1 MLSPR
6 ARAATWTLD
15 VPTTADPA
23 PETETVTDANH
34 GAESVLGQDFRELV
48 APTDFQDG
56 GKYRSIVKIQ
66 SRFRNSNGD
75 DVWMMG
81 TGWLI
86 RPDLLVTAGHVV
98 YDRAYNCGAATQIK
112 CYIGY
117 NGAQSVPKRYG
128 FADIPP
134 VQPRYGSQVV
144 TTESWIKDNDA
155 RPRDVAFI
163 RVHKPFFGKLNLF
176 SFTNT
181 ISPTML
187 RVGVVGYPGDKD
199 LNGEKGAQMYELF
212 DNTAIDVDKHPRHMI
227 SYHISTYGGQSGAPV
242 LSKTNAGLI
251 AIGTHC
257 YGAGN
262 GEAKN
267 TGNSIGGQWGNDYNL
282 LISLF
287 DSAIPTSPNKID
299 YVAPGSAAK
308 LPIPSPQ
315 LSFPNNILDP
325 SPQPSF
331 PSLPPATGT
340 QPGFFPSFPLATGT
354 QLGFSPSNPPATGTQ
369 PGFFPSYPPTT
380 GTQPG
385 FFPSNPPA
393 TGTQPGFSQT
403 GFFPSNPPATG
414 TQPGFSQTGFFPSN
428 PPATGT
434 QPGFS
439 QTGFFPS
446 NPPATGTQPGFFPS
460 LPPSAGPQPPVHPE
474 GVEEGFID
482 VLKNVARIGSTVV
495 QAGGPLFG
503 PIGMVV
509 GTAAGGLL
517 GALAGQESTMVALA
531 MGRRGTNSIA
541 PGVSER
547 AVLAEASLQGVLH
560 LMEHGD
566 ANHPVI
572 NKVVSHMARNYTS
585 FAPNIDALSSR
596 LAPQLTECALD
607 IVSHR
612 LDRARTEP
620 HQEADFE
627 PLPRR
632 ALTGLPSAE
641 SGFDLGK
648 QGAFAE
654 SLLGPTVPLRGGE
667 EGAFDFLGSLLSKGL
682 SLAKPLVSQ
691 AANAVVTKVLPQ
703 VISHVVGSVSNSEA
717 TLSPV
722 SPLNAEAANLIFK
735 RALVADT
742 AASALMS
749 LTREELDSLK
759 IKRSAQESGT
769 EQQEGIV
776 DFIKTAMQKIGP
788 FALDTAQTAIKRFAP
803 VLVDIAANKLKEQIG
818 PSLGSELTPRLKRQ
832 PSNLDRYR
840 ANGVA
845 TESSVDSNVSANA
858 GTPAAPPP
866 VVAAVA

>member
-1 MLSPR
+1 MTSL
-6 ARAATWTLD
+6 AATWTLD
-15 VPTTADPA
+15 VPPA
-23 PETETVTDANH
+23 AHPDPETETVTDDSH

-48 APTDFQDG
+48 APVHFQDG

-66 SRFRNSNGD
+66 SKFRNSYGED
-75 DVWMMG
+75 MWMIG

-98 YDRAYNCGAATQIK
+98 YDHAYGCGATTQVK

-117 NGAQSVPKRYG
+117 NGAQSVPKSSAEG
-128 FADIPP
+128 GIPA
-134 VQPRYGSQVV
+134 VQPRYGSKIV
-144 TTESWIKDNDA
+144 TTESWTKDSRA

-163 RVHKPFFGKLNLF
+163 RVHKPFVGNLNLF
-176 SFTNT
+176 RFTDT
-181 ISPTML
+181 ISPA
-187 RVGVVGYPGDKD
+187 RVRAGVVGYPGDKEVD
-199 LNGEKGAQMYELF
+199 GEKGAQMYELF
-212 DNTAIDVDKHPRHMI
+212 DNTPIDLDKHPRHMI
-227 SYHISTYGGQSGAPV
+227 SYHISTNGGQSGAPV
-242 LSKTNAGLI
+242 LSVTDAGLI

-257 YGAGN
+257 YGAGD

-267 TGNSIGGQWGNDYNL
+267 TGNAIGGQWGNDYNL

-287 DSAIPTSPNKID
+287 DSSVPTSPNKIE
-299 YVAPGSAAK
+299 YMVPGSTAK
-308 LPIPSPQ
+308 LPVPTPRP
-315 LSFPNNILDP
+315 SFPSRRPTL
-325 SPQPSF
+325 STQPSF
-331 PSLPPATGT
+331 PSLNGQSESTRIDPVVTRTRTVPI
-340 QPGFFPSFPLATGT
+340 
-354 QLGFSPSNPPATGTQ
+354 
-369 PGFFPSYPPTT
+369 PT
-380 GTQPG
+380 
-385 FFPSNPPA
+385 
-393 TGTQPGFSQT
+393 
-403 GFFPSNPPATG
+403 
-414 TQPGFSQTGFFPSN
+414 
-428 PPATGT
+428 
-434 QPGFS
+434 
-439 QTGFFPS
+439 
-446 NPPATGTQPGFFPS
+446 
-460 LPPSAGPQPPVHPE
+460 PQPPVHPE

-482 VLKNVARIGSTVV
+482 VLKDVARIGSTVV
-495 QAGGPLFG
+495 KAGGSLFG
-503 PIGMVV
+503 PIGTVV

-541 PGVSER
+541 PGVAER

-596 LAPQLTECALD
+596 LAPQLTECGLAIAAQRLNRAL
-607 IVSHR
+607 
-612 LDRARTEP
+612 TEP

-632 ALTGLPSAE
+632 ALTGVPSAE
-641 SGFDLGK
+641 AGFDLGN

-654 SLLGPTVPLRGGE
+654 SLFGPTLPLRGGE
-667 EGAFDFLGSLLSKGL
+667 EGAFDFLGSLFTKAVSF
-682 SLAKPLVSQ
+682 AKPLVSQ
-691 AANAVVTKVLPQ
+691 AAKVVVTDILPQ
-703 VISHVVGSVSNSEA
+703 VVSRVVGPATTSEA

-759 IKRSAQESGT
+759 IKRSAQESGP
-769 EQQEGIV
+769 EQQEGIL
-776 DFIKTAMQKIGP
+776 DFIKTTVQKIGP

-840 ANGVA
+840 SNGVA
-845 TESSVDSNVSANA
+845 TESAFNATLAATPPAVSFSDNSVSESRGGGLAEMRSRSANDLVFAAKGFVLYPA
-858 GTPAAPPP
+858 GPPP
-866 VVAAVA
+866 VSTAPWNPDQPPILTTPPPDFSP

>member
-1 MLSPR
+1 MTSL
-6 ARAATWTLD
+6 AATWTLD
-15 VPTTADPA
+15 VPPTAHPD
-23 PETETVTDANH
+23 PETETVTDDSH

-48 APTDFQDG
+48 KPINFQDG

-66 SRFRNSNGD
+66 ARFRNYDGED
-75 DVWMMG
+75 LWMMG

-98 YDRAYNCGAATQIK
+98 YDHAYGCGATTQIK

-117 NGAQSVPKRYG
+117 NGAQSVPQRG
-128 FADIPP
+128 SAEENIPA
-134 VQPRYGSQVV
+134 VQPRYGSKIV
-144 TTESWIKDNDA
+144 TTESWTKDSGA
-155 RPRDVAFI
+155 RSRDVAFV
-163 RVHKPFFGKLNLF
+163 RVHKPFVGNLNLF
-176 SFTNT
+176 KFIDTV
-181 ISPTML
+181 SPA
-187 RVGVVGYPGDKD
+187 RVRAGLVGYPGDKD
-199 LNGEKGAQMYELF
+199 LDGEKGAQMYELF
-212 DNTAIDVDKHPRHMI
+212 DNTPIDLDKHPRHMI
-227 SYHISTYGGQSGAPV
+227 SYHISTHGGQSGAPV
-242 LSKTNAGLI
+242 LSKTDAGLI

-267 TGNSIGGQWGNDYNL
+267 TGNAIGGQWGNDYNL

-287 DSAIPTSPNKID
+287 DSSIPTSPNKIE
-299 YVAPGSAAK
+299 YMAPGSTAK
-308 LPIPSPQ
+308 LPVPTPR
-315 LSFPNNILDP
+315 
-325 SPQPSF
+325 PSF
-331 PSLPPATGT
+331 PSLPPTPGP
-340 QPGFFPSFPLATGT
+340 QPPSESTMSDPVLFRPRTVPIP
-354 QLGFSPSNPPATGTQ
+354 SPQPPVNPPATGTQ
-369 PGFFPSYPPTT
+369 PGFF
-380 GTQPG
+380 
-385 FFPSNPPA
+385 
-393 TGTQPGFSQT
+393 QT

-414 TQPGFSQTGFFPSN
+414 TQPGFFQAGFLPSI

-434 QPGFS
+434 QP
-439 QTGFFPS
+439 GFFPS

-460 LPPSAGPQPPVHPE
+460 LPPSAGAQPPVHPE

-482 VLKNVARIGSTVV
+482 VLKDVARIGSTVV
-495 QAGGPLFG
+495 KAGGSLFG
-503 PIGMVV
+503 PIGTVV

-541 PGVSER
+541 PGVAER

-566 ANHPVI
+566 ASHPVI

-596 LAPQLTECALD
+596 LAPQLTECGLAIAAQRLNRAL
-607 IVSHR
+607 
-612 LDRARTEP
+612 TEP

-632 ALTGLPSAE
+632 ALTGVPSAE
-641 SGFDLGK
+641 AGFDLGN

-654 SLLGPTVPLRGGE
+654 SLFGPTLPLRGGE
-667 EGAFDFLGSLLSKGL
+667 EGAFDFLGSLFTKAVSF
-682 SLAKPLVSQ
+682 AKPLVSQ
-691 AANAVVTKVLPQ
+691 AAKVVVTDILPQ
-703 VISHVVGSVSNSEA
+703 VVSRVVGPATTSEA

-759 IKRSAQESGT
+759 IKRSAQESGP
-769 EQQEGIV
+769 EQQEGIL
-776 DFIKTAMQKIGP
+776 DFIKTTVQKIGP

-845 TESSVDSNVSANA
+845 TESAFNA
-858 GTPAAPPP
+858 TLAAAPPA